1 MHNKRLLDSFNFA
14 IEGLIYVAR
23 TQRHMRYHLMMAAM
37 ALFFAIYSNPPFDI
51 QEMIILLLTI
61 TLVLVSEMV
70 NTSLEAIVDIVSPE
84 YSSLAKIAK
93 DVAAGVPSF
102 L

>member
-51 QEMIILLLTI
+51 QEMIILLQKFQTR
-61 TLVLVSEMV
+61 EKR
-70 NTSLEAIVDIVSPE
+70 LEPNPHR
-84 YSSLAKIAK
+84 YSYNN
-93 DVAAGVPSF
+93 
-102 L
+102 